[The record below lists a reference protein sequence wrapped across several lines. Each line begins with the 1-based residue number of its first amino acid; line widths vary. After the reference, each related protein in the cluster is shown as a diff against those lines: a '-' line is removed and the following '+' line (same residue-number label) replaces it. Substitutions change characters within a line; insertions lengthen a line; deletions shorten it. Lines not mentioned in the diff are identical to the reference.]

1 MDRVTELVE
10 AGADVNQPD
19 AETVTL
25 LHWAAINNYKDIVK
39 YLIAKGA
46 VVDAIGGELVS
57 TPLHWA
63 TRLVLLNVFKTSNKK
78 YVLYMIYMFVGKDI

>member
-1 MDRVTELVE
+1 MLQYGALERVTELVD

-25 LHWAAINNYKDIVK
+25 LHWASINNRKEIVK

-46 VVDAIGGELVS
+46 TVDAIGGELQS

-63 TRLVLLNVFKTSNKK
+63 TRSVLLVCLCMEKCN
-78 YVLYMIYMFVGKDI
+78 LIYGLH

>member
-1 MDRVTELVE
+1 MTELIE

-19 AETVTL
+19 SETVTL
-25 LHWAAINNYKDIVK
+25 LHWAAINNRKDIVK

-46 VVDAIGGELVS
+46 VVDAIGGELAS

-63 TRLVLLNVFKTSNKK
+63 TRSDLIIIII
-78 YVLYMIYMFVGKDI
+78 MIIITMTAFSEHKN

>member
-1 MDRVTELVE
+1 MKYLPYEFVFNGIIVGTISFLQYGALDRVTELVE

-19 AETVTL
+19 SETVTL
-25 LHWAAINNYKDIVK
+25 LHWAAINNRKDIVK

-46 VVDAIGGELVS
+46 VVDAIGGELNS

-63 TRLVLLNVFKTSNKK
+63 TR
-78 YVLYMIYMFVGKDI
+78 

>member
-1 MDRVTELVE
+1 MSLNWYNWYLQYGSLERVTELVE

-19 AETVTL
+19 SETVTL
-25 LHWAAINNYKDIVK
+25 LHWAAINNRKDIVK

-46 VVDAIGGELVS
+46 EVDAIGGELAS

-63 TRLVLLNVFKTSNKK
+63 TRSVFYK
-78 YVLYMIYMFVGKDI
+78 YR

>member
-19 AETVTL
+19 SETVTL
-25 LHWAAINNYKDIVK
+25 LHWAAINNRKDIVK
-39 YLIAKGA
+39 YLIAKSA
-46 VVDAIGGELVS
+46 IVDAIGGELAS

-63 TRLVLLNVFKTSNKK
+63 TRLEISR
-78 YVLYMIYMFVGKDI
+78 DIDDNIG

>member
-1 MDRVTELVE
+1 MTENIYLQYGALDRVTQLVE

-19 AETVTL
+19 SETVTL
-25 LHWAAINNYKDIVK
+25 LHWAAINNRKDIVK

-46 VVDAIGGELVS
+46 VVDAIGGELAS

-63 TRLVLLNVFKTSNKK
+63 TRSIF
-78 YVLYMIYMFVGKDI
+78 

>member
-1 MDRVTELVE
+1 MTELVE

-19 AETVTL
+19 SETVTL
-25 LHWAAINNYKDIVK
+25 LHWAAINNRKDIVK

-46 VVDAIGGELVS
+46 VVDAIGGELAS

-63 TRLVLLNVFKTSNKK
+63 TRLILNYDPSRF
-78 YVLYMIYMFVGKDI
+78 YDGI